1 MYFVKCLLAVSILGI
16 TSTVVSATEA
26 KFRRPLSVALSKS
39 EDKLFTANR
48 DSATV
53 SVIDTASSTIVEE
66 IPVGGRPVDIVS
78 PSAGQLLVLDERH
91 HQVIRLKHDGT
102 KWQVATRI
110 SVSPYPVR
118 IVLGND
124 SRHCYVSSL
133 WSRTVSMIELSVADD
148 DSALRLVNT
157 LRLPFEPRE
166 LCLFN
171 EGESLIVASAFD
183 AGLAVIETDELRI
196 SSLKDIPGH
205 NIRGLAVD
213 DASKQLLI
221 AQQELNPLARSSRD
235 DVHWGNMISN
245 VLVSIPFEQINHD
258 ESERIGER
266 VVTQLGEPGAATG
279 DPGGITFLANDKVA
293 VLLSGVHEVAVAD
306 REHLGDNV
314 ERVAVGKRPV
324 AVASSSDG
332 RLFVANLFSDSI
344 SVVNLRKQNQVRHL
358 SLGAQPEMSLAQR
371 GEMLFFDG
379 TLSHDGWMSCH
390 SCHTDGHSNLQ
401 LNDNLSDGSFGAAKR
416 VLSLLGVADT
426 KPWAW
431 NGEVK
436 SLEDQVVNSIEKTMQ
451 GSTPDEQQVAALV
464 AYIKTLS
471 LPDETLA
478 DKELNTANVERGR
491 ALFGSLGC
499 AACHAPPT
507 YTTPKSYNVGL
518 IDQVGNERFNPPSL
532 RGVANRRSFFHDG
545 RAKSI
550 EEVLTKHKHQLSNEL
565 ADGDLDSLIEF
576 LRTLNTQRS

>member
-1 MYFVKCLLAVSILGI
+1 MDVIKCLLAVSIWC
-16 TSTVVSATEA
+16 TSTVAAATEA
-26 KFRRPLSVALSKS
+26 TFRRPLSVALSKS

-48 DSATV
+48 DSGTV

-66 IPVGGRPVDIVS
+66 ISVGGRPVDIVS

-91 HQVIRLKHDGT
+91 HQVIRLKHNGT
-102 KWQVATRI
+102 TWQVATRI

-118 IVLGND
+118 IVLGKD

-133 WSRTVSMIELSVADD
+133 WSRTVSKIELPKSDN
-148 DSALRLVNT
+148 DSALRLINT

-166 LCLFN
+166 LCLFR
-171 EGESLIVASAFD
+171 GDGSLIAASAFD
-183 AGLAVIETDELRI
+183 AGLAVIETDGFRL
-196 SSLKDIPGH
+196 SSLKGIPGH

-213 DASKQLLI
+213 DASQQLLI

-245 VLVSIPFEQINHD
+245 VLVSIPLEQINHD

-266 VVTQLGEPGAATG
+266 VVTQLGEPGQAAG
-279 DPGGITFLANDKVA
+279 DPGGIAILTNDKVA
-293 VLLSGVHEVAVAD
+293 VLLSGVHEVVLTD
-306 REHLGDNV
+306 RENLGDDV

-324 AVASSSDG
+324 AVASSSGG

-344 SVVNLRKQNQVRHL
+344 SIVDLREQNQVRHL

-379 TLSHDGWMSCH
+379 NLSHDGWMSCH

-401 LNDNLSDGSFGAAKR
+401 LNDNFSDGSYGAAKR

-431 NGEVK
+431 NGEVNE
-436 SLEDQVVNSIEKTMQ
+436 LEDQVVNSIVKTMQ

-471 LPDETLA
+471 LPDVSPPE
-478 DKELNTANVERGR
+478 KELNPANVERGR

-518 IDQVGNERFNPPSL
+518 IDQVGNARFNPPSL

-550 EEVLTKHKHQLSNEL
+550 EEVLTKHKHQLSDEL
-565 ADGDLDSLIEF
+565 ADEDLDSLIEF
-576 LRTLNTQRS
+576 LRSLNSQRS